1 MSEIGKKYE
10 ELYEKEAKALKADT
24 IKELSDFEKE
34 LGKVRAGLIEEHR
47 AIAGPYSFTV
57 SELIAQVEQ
66 ETQVGRDLINGVN
79 SLKATL
85 KGRIRR

>member
-1 MSEIGKKYE
+1 MSEIRKKYE
-10 ELYEKEAKALKADT
+10 ELYEKDAKALKADT
-24 IKELSDFEKE
+24 IKELSECEKE
-34 LGKVRAGLIEEHR
+34 LGKTVEEPR

-66 ETQVGRDLINGVN
+66 ETKIGRDLINGMN

-85 KGRIRR
+85 KGMTRR